1 MGMELHGMSEL
12 LNHVRSL
19 GMRVERNV
27 EKKALEAGGEILVR
41 AVKAEANR
49 VRDDGTLHDNIKET
63 EVKNG
68 KLTVHTGQAYHA
80 HLVEFG
86 RSAGQ
91 GTYKDKNGVR
101 RPVKWGDTSPNP
113 VMARAFEKSKP
124 EIILEMSKVI
134 KREMG
139 L

>member
-1 MGMELHGMSEL
+1 MGMELHGMIEL
-12 LNHVRSL
+12 MNSL
-19 GMRVERNV
+19 KGMGLKVTKEIER
-27 EKKALEAGGEILVR
+27 KALEAGGEILVS
-41 AVKAEANR
+41 AAKAEANR